1 MSLDPLTIW
10 TTIAVLALA
19 TLLTRGSF
27 FLFLHG
33 MTVPPRVQ
41 ASLRFIPPAVF
52 AALVVPEL
60 ALIEGRL
67 ALGGPYD
74 RLIAGI
80 VAGIVAWRTKSSLL
94 TILAGMLVLHAAR
107 LAM

>member
-1 MSLDPLTIW
+1 MTLDAFTIW
-10 TTIAVLALA
+10 TTIAALTVA

-33 MTVPPRVQ
+33 IELPPGVH

-60 ALIEGRL
+60 LLVDGALAIDPTHDKL
-67 ALGGPYD
+67 L
-74 RLIAGI
+74 AGI
-80 VAGIVAWRTKSSLL
+80 CAGVVAWRTKNSFL
-94 TILAGMLVLHAAR
+94 TILAGMFVLHTVR